1 MVGARN
7 TPPIPR
13 DDFLIKSLRLGF
25 LEFVA
30 FIALCF
36 CCLFF
41 LPVMLIYKVQ
51 KYGIITKLAV
61 SGIKFDSALKMI
73 DVKINHLYK
82 SYNGKPA
89 VEDLTFS
96 VNSGELLG
104 LIGPNGAGK
113 STTIKI
119 LLDFLKPDSGDVRIC
134 GEQLN
139 EALKNKI
146 GYLPEERGLYKRL
159 KAIDQILYFSSLK
172 GMDHTSAKKKAD
184 QLLHQTGMLE
194 SKEKK
199 IKDMSKG
206 MGQIIQFIVTVIHD
220 PQLIILDEPFSGL
233 DPVNTEMMKNFISQL
248 RDEGKAVILSTH
260 QMNQVEELCD
270 RVLMINHGREVLY
283 GDLQEIK
290 GNFKEHSV
298 RIDVDGEIGNL
309 DGVIQQKFDQGIT
322 ELALSPETSPQS
334 ILDQLHENGMT
345 INHFE
350 IKKPSLN
357 DIFLH
362 LAGSNHE

>member
-1 MVGARN
+1 M
-7 TPPIPR
+7 
-13 DDFLIKSLRLGF
+13 
-25 LEFVA
+25 
-30 FIALCF
+30 IA
-36 CCLFF
+36 
-41 LPVMLIYKVQ
+41 VN
-51 KYGIITKLAV
+51 
-61 SGIKFDSALKMI
+61 
-73 DVKINHLYK
+73 INHLRK
-82 SYNGKPA
+82 SYDGKPA

-119 LLDFLKPDSGDVRIC
+119 LLDFLKPDSGEVSIF
-134 GEQLN
+134 GEQMN
-139 EALKNKI
+139 EDLKNKI

-159 KAIDQILYFSSLK
+159 TAMDQILYFSSLK
-172 GMDHTSAKKKAD
+172 GMDHATAKEKAG
-184 QLLHQTGMLE
+184 QLLRKTGMLE
-194 SKEKK
+194 SKQKK

-220 PQLIILDEPFSGL
+220 PQLIIMDEPFSGL

-260 QMNQVEELCD
+260 QMNQVEEMCD

-290 GNFKEHSV
+290 SNYKEHSV
-298 RIDVDGEIGNL
+298 RVDVEGEIGKL
-309 DGVIQQKFDQGIT
+309 DGVIRQKVDKGIT
-322 ELALSPETSPQS
+322 ELDLSRETSPQK
-334 ILDQLHENGMT
+334 ILDQLQKKGST
-345 INHFE
+345 IHHFE
-350 IKKPSLN
+350 VKKPSLN

-362 LAGSNHE
+362 LAGSHHE

>member
-1 MVGARN
+1 M
-7 TPPIPR
+7 
-13 DDFLIKSLRLGF
+13 
-25 LEFVA
+25 
-30 FIALCF
+30 
-36 CCLFF
+36 
-41 LPVMLIYKVQ
+41 
-51 KYGIITKLAV
+51 
-61 SGIKFDSALKMI
+61 SA
-73 DVKINHLYK
+73 VKIKQLFK
-82 SYNGKPA
+82 SYNGNPA
-89 VEDLTFS
+89 VEDLTFTL
-96 VNSGELLG
+96 NSGELLG

-119 LLDFLKPDSGDVRIC
+119 ILDFLKPDSGEVSIF
-134 GEQLN
+134 GEAMN
-139 EALKNKI
+139 ESLKNQI

-159 KAIDQILYFSSLK
+159 KAMDQILYFSSLK
-172 GMDHTSAKKKAD
+172 GLDPTKAAEKAD
-184 QLLHQTGMLE
+184 QLLRRTGMLE
-194 SKEKK
+194 SKKKK

-290 GNFKEHSV
+290 SNYKEHSV
-298 RIDVDGEIGNL
+298 RVDVDGEIGKL
-309 DGVIQQKFDQGIT
+309 DGVIRQKVDKGIT
-322 ELALSPETSPQS
+322 ELDLSRETSPQK
-334 ILDQLHENGMT
+334 ILDQLQKKGST
-345 INHFE
+345 IHHFE
-350 IKKPSLN
+350 VKKPSLN

-362 LAGSNHE
+362 LAGKHHE